1 VADHLTEQEQLQ
13 QLKNWWK
20 ENGVSMAAA
29 ILVGLIAYFGF
40 QWWQNNQQQQVVQ
53 ASALYSDLLE
63 SIKADPVSGESV
75 SEENKKTAYYIAEQL
90 QTAYSDSLYA
100 VNASL
105 FAAKI
110 AVEDGDIVSAEKA
123 LRWATDNSDGAI
135 KGIAALRLARIY
147 VAQEKFDDA
156 LILVGNSS
164 AALQSLNAELRGDI
178 LLAKNDISGA
188 QAAYQEA
195 LDTVGETASFR
206 RQLLPIKLA
215 NINGSGA
222 S

>member
-40 QWWQNNQQQQVVQ
+40 QWWQNDQQQQAVQ
-53 ASALYSDLLE
+53 ASVLYSDLLE
-63 SIKADPVSGESV
+63 SIQAEPVSGESV

-110 AVEDGDIVSAEKA
+110 AVEDGDIVTAEKA

-147 VAQEKFDDA
+147 VAQEKYDDA

-215 NINGSGA
+215 NITGSGA

>member
-1 VADHLTEQEQLQ
+1 MADHLTEQEQLQ

>member
-1 VADHLTEQEQLQ
+1 MADHLTEQEQLQ

-40 QWWQNNQQQQVVQ
+40 QWWQNDQQQQAVQ
-53 ASALYSDLLE
+53 ASVLYSDLLE
-63 SIKADPVSGESV
+63 SIQAEPVSGESV

-110 AVEDGDIVSAEKA
+110 AVEDGDIVTAEKA

-147 VAQEKFDDA
+147 VAQEKYDDA

-215 NINGSGA
+215 NITGSGA

>member
-1 VADHLTEQEQLQ
+1 MADHLTEQEQLQ
-13 QLKNWWK
+13 QLTNWWK

-40 QWWQNNQQQQVVQ
+40 QWWQNNQQQQAVQ

>member
-13 QLKNWWK
+13 QLTNWWK

-40 QWWQNNQQQQVVQ
+40 QWWQNNQQQQAVQ